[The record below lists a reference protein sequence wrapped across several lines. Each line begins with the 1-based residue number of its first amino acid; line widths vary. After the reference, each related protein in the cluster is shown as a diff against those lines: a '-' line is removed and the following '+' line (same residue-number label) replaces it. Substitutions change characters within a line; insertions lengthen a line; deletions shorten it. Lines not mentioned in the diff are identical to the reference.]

1 MVRAGPARMTPEQE
15 AAAIA
20 SGARAIAEPTKSFQ
34 HFLIIG
40 HGCVALQR
48 EAERNRTHGRL
59 TFRKLL
65 DTHGYELIKGASLTN
80 LLNIMDNKPAI
91 VAWHARLPERDQYSW
106 AAPNTVWRRWRASKR
121 GRP

>member
-1 MVRAGPARMTPEQE
+1 MVRAGPARMTPGRTP
-15 AAAIA
+15 AIA

-65 DTHGYELIKGASLTN
+65 DTHGY
-80 LLNIMDNKPAI
+80 
-91 VAWHARLPERDQYSW
+91 
-106 AAPNTVWRRWRASKR
+106 
-121 GRP
+121 